1 MGDHRIYGKARQ
13 LTDEV
18 TLRLSYAFSPD
29 LSFQTY
35 LQPFRANV
43 EYSKFVELAAPMTRQ
58 YVPFNYSDNKNFIMD
73 NTIGTFVMRWEY
85 LPGSIL
91 YVVYNLNDQNYF
103 SVSSDSWSP
112 SKSNTLFIKLNYW
125 FQA

>member
-1 MGDHRIYGKARQ
+1 
-13 LTDEV
+13 
-18 TLRLSYAFSPD
+18 
-29 LSFQTY
+29 
-35 LQPFRANV
+35 
-43 EYSKFVELAAPMTRQ
+43 
-58 YVPFNYSDNKNFIMD
+58 
-73 NTIGTFVMRWEY
+73 MRWEY